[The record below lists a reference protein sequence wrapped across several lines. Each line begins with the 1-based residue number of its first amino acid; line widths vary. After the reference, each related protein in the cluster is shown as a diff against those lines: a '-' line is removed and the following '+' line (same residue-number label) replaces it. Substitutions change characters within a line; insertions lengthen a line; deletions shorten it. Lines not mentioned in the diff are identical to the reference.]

1 MLPLLTG
8 LTLVFAAADA
18 DSLDA
23 CALYTREEV
32 AAFAGEEK
40 AKKPRAFSI
49 DPAVHSSCTTETS
62 SGQWTVKV
70 YIERSPDAAGLKL
83 KLDALKKVGGLKPVS
98 GLGQEAYWGQ
108 VSPTNGQFHVIVGT
122 TIVSIQT
129 WGKAEGAGTMA
140 KTRPI
145 ADQVIQRYKQRYAQ

>member
-1 MLPLLTG
+1 MLPLLAG
-8 LTLVFAAADA
+8 LTLALAASSA

-23 CALYTREEV
+23 CALYTRDEV

-62 SGQWTVKV
+62 SGKWTVKV
-70 YIERSPDAAGLKL
+70 YIERSPDQAGLKL

-98 GLGQEAYWGQ
+98 GLGEEAYWGQ
-108 VSPTNGQFHVIVGT
+108 VGAANGQFHVIIGT
-122 TIVSIQT
+122 TMVSIQT

-140 KTRPI
+140 RTRPI